1 MTINK
6 RKKIKMT
13 EVRASVCLLQ
23 ATAVLPFLGALRSC
37 SLTPEIVVKVVVEA
51 ILVSTPTGAVV
62 CFSLAVQ
69 VAKPF
74 LSL

>member
-13 EVRASVCLLQ
+13 EARASVCLLQ
-23 ATAVLPFLGALRSC
+23 ATALLPFLGALRSC

-51 ILVSTPTGAVV
+51 VLVSAPMGAVV

-69 VAKPF
+69 VGKPF